1 MSNIS
6 QQYRGLPKFH
16 QSQVT
21 QVLPAFFQEEYP
33 KLILFLEKY
42 YESTG
47 EDGSVSINDKIH
59 HLFDIRNISETELS
73 SLDRLIGEI
82 SDGLETSSF
91 YQSPR
96 LMARLLADLYR
107 SKGTAISTEQFFKAF
122 YGEDVEISYPKKNI
136 FILNDK
142 PGGSLIGPQSLRYI
156 QDDKKYQIFSVLLKT
171 GMSLSDYETLYTKL
185 IHPAGFYLAAETETQ
200 GIASVDLKAGL
211 TVDPLEIPNYAIVLQ
226 ATPPGKHLQ
235 PIYSLLTMEE
245 NDAVDARTQQERDT
259 GEGIIVSSLETL
271 DRYENVSLQQLV
283 DDFVTVAD
291 WAGVRPPTL
300 DDEGLDLSQDYET
313 LDASD
318 HT

>member
-6 QQYRGLPKFH
+6 RQYRSTPKFY
-16 QSQVT
+16 QSQVS
-21 QVLPAFFQEEYP
+21 QVLPEFFVDEYP
-33 KLILFLEKY
+33 KLVLFLEKY

-47 EDGSVSINDKIH
+47 EETNTSITEQIH
-59 HLFDIRNISETELS
+59 NLFDVRNISNTELS
-73 SLDRLIGEI
+73 YLDQLIGEI

-107 SKGTAISTEQFFKAF
+107 AKGTAISTEQFFKAF
-122 YGEDVEISYPKKNI
+122 YGENVEISYPKKNI

-200 GIASVDLKAGL
+200 SVASVDLKAGL
-211 TVDPLEIPNYAIVLQ
+211 TVDPLEVPNYAILLE
-226 ATPPGKHLQ
+226 ATALGKQVQ
-235 PIYSLLTMEE
+235 PNYSLLTMEE
-245 NDAVDARTQQERDT
+245 NDAVDVRTQAQRDT
-259 GEGIIVSSLETL
+259 GTGIIVSSLETL

-300 DDEGLDLSQDYET
+300 DDEGLDLSQEYET